1 MDIYREIVT
10 LSSGTAATLIRETG
24 LVEANRYICAVEA
37 ELFLLNFADWAKEE
51 DAYSPFLT
59 WQAAWKAFAK
69 AGYPGA
75 KFVLTGVPQ

>member
-10 LSSGTAATLIRETG
+10 LSSGTAAVLIRETG
-24 LVEANRYICAVEA
+24 IVNPKHVITYEGAEA
-37 ELFLLNFADWAKEE
+37 FLLNFADWAKEE

-59 WQAAWKAFAK
+59 WQTAWKAFAN